1 MQDGLLE
8 QRLLQVGDFVDVF
21 GVFLRRRLQRRQ
33 LDVGQ
38 EDERHQVASQSVDDR
53 QSRWR
58 LYVWY
63 KRHSIGI
70 TSYLIGH
77 KMNIGRLLEVVTL
90 IAIISVVNY
99 S

>member
-1 MQDGLLE
+1 MQDGFLE
-8 QRLLQVGDFVDVF
+8 QRLLQVGNFVDVF

-33 LDVGQ
+33 LDVAE

-63 KRHSIGI
+63 KRRSIGI
-70 TSYLIGH
+70 TSYLIDQT
-77 KMNIGRLLEVVTL
+77 MNEGWKQW
-90 IAIISVVNY
+90 
-99 S
+99 

>member
-53 QSRWR
+53 QSR
-58 LYVWY
+58 
-63 KRHSIGI
+63 
-70 TSYLIGH
+70 
-77 KMNIGRLLEVVTL
+77 
-90 IAIISVVNY
+90 
-99 S
+99 